1 MIDVA
6 TYTGYFKTSFSTA
19 IPSIQV
25 TTRVFTG
32 DPASGG
38 TFLGFLGVDD
48 TVWCDNMLYA
58 YPYEVANMIPN
69 DNVGALSD

>member
-6 TYTGYFKTSFSTA
+6 TYTGYFKTSFSTE

-32 DPASGG
+32 DPESGG
-38 TFLGFLGVDD
+38 MFLGFLGD
-48 TVWCDNMLYA
+48 TVFCDNYLYTS
-58 YPYEVANMIPN
+58 PYEVA
-69 DNVGALSD
+69 DT